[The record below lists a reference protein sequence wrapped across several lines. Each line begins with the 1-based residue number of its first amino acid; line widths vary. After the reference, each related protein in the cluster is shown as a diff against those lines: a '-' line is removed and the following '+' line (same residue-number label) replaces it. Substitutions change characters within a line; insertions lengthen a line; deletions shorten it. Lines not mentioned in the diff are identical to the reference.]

1 MKKNI
6 QCLLI
11 SYLLFCCVGRAQV
24 LPVESFK
31 NMKARSIGPA
41 VMSGRI
47 TCIDAV
53 VSNPNVVYAGAASGG
68 VWKSENGGSSW
79 SPIFDD
85 QPTLNIGS
93 VAVQQS
99 NPSVVWV
106 GTGEGNPRNSLNIGQ
121 GIYKSNDAGK
131 TWKCVGLEKTL
142 NIHRILI
149 DPLNSDVV
157 YAGAIGS
164 PFGDHAERGVFKT
177 TDGGKNWE
185 KILFTN
191 EKSGVAE
198 MVMDPANPLKI
209 IVNMWQHRRT
219 AWDFTSGGEGSG
231 LYMTYDGGKTWK
243 KLGQAN
249 NLPDAVGRCGLA
261 ISRSRPNRVY
271 ALVESTKN
279 ALYRSDDGGEK
290 WEKINEKPE
299 EVSNRPFYFNEI
311 FCDPTNEN
319 RLYAIYQPITVSD
332 DGGKSFKTIATLQQ
346 VHADHHALWIN
357 PNDPNLIYNGN
368 DGGVTV
374 SRDRGRTWVFADDI
388 PVGQYYHVNVDNEL
402 PYNVYGGL
410 QDNGSWAS
418 PAYTFT
424 DNGLRNYYSNVVL
437 YGDGFD
443 VMPDPDDARFGYAMS
458 QGGNLARYDRQ
469 TGRNVFIKPTH
480 PDLKARLRFN
490 WNAAIAQ
497 DPFDKATIYYG
508 SQFVHQSTDKGQ
520 TWRVLSGDLTLN
532 NPLQQ
537 KQDQSGGLTL
547 DVTSAENHNTILTIA
562 PSTKEKGVLWVGTD
576 DGNVQ
581 LTRDGGKTWSNL
593 TPNIAGLPKEA
604 WIPQITA
611 SRHNAG
617 EAFVVANHYR
627 AGTDFAP
634 YVFRTTDYG
643 QTWTRLVDDK
653 KVNGYALCFLQD
665 PSQPNLQFCGTEHGL
680 FVSIDNGQ
688 HWAQWKHGI
697 PSVST
702 MDLAIQEREADLVIA
717 TFGRALY
724 VLDNIR
730 PLRALAASAGKAINQ
745 KITVFEPTPT
755 YLASYKE
762 APGYMNTTD
771 DLYEAENRA
780 VGGIIDYFLGKPAAS
795 VPAPA
800 AGAAPAKSK
809 NKTKM
814 ATSSPPADST
824 SKTPVV
830 SKTTKKD
837 TVFVAIFDEMGK
849 QIRTL
854 TQLPDSTLGAQR
866 LIWNLSEKGTR
877 QIGSA
882 KPKKNDPEPQGSA
895 VLPGIYKLVFKF
907 AGGSDSTF
915 LTVKADP
922 RLAFDA
928 AAETAKR
935 SLQARLN
942 TSVVRLTEA
951 TDRLAEAQELT
962 DKLSGQLKDK
972 EGNDFETLRK
982 SVKSMQDSLKVQREF
997 IMGKTSEK
1005 QGYGRPFSLTAT
1017 SKLQEARMYVAGKT
1031 TAPTATETT
1040 LADHA
1045 ELLTK
1050 QAIDRVNGFFSGQ
1063 WASFRQK
1070 IEAAPLG
1077 LFKDYAPIK

>member
-1 MKKNI
+1 MKKIIN
-6 QCLLI
+6 L
-11 SYLLFCCVGRAQV
+11 LLFSGLLLMGAARAQV

-47 TCIDAV
+47 TCLDAV
-53 VSNPNVVYAGAASGG
+53 VSNPNVIYAGAASGG
-68 VWKSENGGSSW
+68 VWKSENGGTSW
-79 SPIFDD
+79 KPIFDE
-85 QPTLNIGS
+85 QSNLNIGS

-106 GTGEGNPRNSLNIGQ
+106 GTGEGNPRNSVNLGH
-121 GIYKSNDAGK
+121 GIYKSMDAGK
-131 TWKCVGLEKTL
+131 TWQRVGLEKTL

-149 DPLNSDVV
+149 DPSNPDVV

-164 PFGDHAERGVFKT
+164 PFGDHPERGVFKT

-185 KILFTN
+185 KILHTN

-198 MVMDPANPLKI
+198 MVMDPSNPLKI

-219 AWDFTSGGEGSG
+219 AWDFTSGGAGSG
-231 LYMTYDGGKTWK
+231 LYMTYDGGKNWK
-243 KLGQAN
+243 KLGAAN

-261 ISRSRPNRVY
+261 ISRSNPNRVY
-271 ALVESTKN
+271 ALVESAKN

-299 EVSNRPFYFNEI
+299 EVSNRPFYFNDI
-311 FCDPTNEN
+311 FCDPSNEN

-332 DGGKSFKTIATLQQ
+332 DGGKSFKIIATLQQ
-346 VHADHHALWIN
+346 VHADHHALWIS

-368 DGGVTV
+368 DGGVTI
-374 SRDRGRTWVFADDI
+374 SRDRGRTWAFADGI
-388 PVGQYYHVNVDNEL
+388 PVGQYYHVNVDNEM

-418 PAYTFT
+418 PAYSFT

-443 VMPDPDDARFGYAMS
+443 VMPDPDDARYGYAMS
-458 QGGNLARYDRQ
+458 QGGSLARYDRQ

-480 PDLKARLRFN
+480 PELKARLRFN
-490 WNAAIAQ
+490 WNAGIAQ
-497 DPFDKATIYYG
+497 DPFDKSTIYYG
-508 SQFVHQSTDKGQ
+508 SQFVHQSSDKGQ
-520 TWRVLSGDLTLN
+520 TWRIISGDLTLD
-532 NPLQQ
+532 NPQQQ
-537 KQDQSGGLTL
+537 KQDESGGLTL

-562 PSTKEKGVLWVGTD
+562 ASTKEKGLLWVGTD

-593 TPNIAGLPKEA
+593 TAKITGLPKEA

-627 AGTDFAP
+627 AGSDFAP
-634 YVFRTTDYG
+634 YVFRTIDYG
-643 QTWTRLVDDK
+643 QTWTRLIDDK

-665 PSQPNLQFCGTEHGL
+665 PTEPNLQFCGTEHGL

-688 HWAQWKHGI
+688 NWAQWKHGI

-730 PLRALAASAGKAINQ
+730 PLRALAASGGKAITQ
-745 KITVFEPTPT
+745 KIKVFEPAEAI
-755 YLASYKE
+755 LASYKE

-780 VGGIIDYFLGKPAAS
+780 VGATFNYYLAKPAVSTAVLPVVES
-795 VPAPA
+795 
-800 AGAAPAKSK
+800 AKSK
-809 NKTKM
+809 K
-814 ATSSPPADST
+814 
-824 SKTPVV
+824 KTPALALVIATDT
-830 SKTTKKD
+830 SAKATIAPKPAKKD
-837 TVFVAIFDEMGK
+837 TVFVAVFDE
-849 QIRTL
+849 QNSLVRSL

-866 LIWNLSEKGTR
+866 MVWNLSEKGIR
-877 QIGSA
+877 QAGSA
-882 KPKKNDPEPQGSA
+882 KPKKGDPEPSGGA
-895 VLPGIYKLVFKF
+895 VLPGRYKVVFSF
-907 AGGSDSTF
+907 AGSKDSTF
-915 LTVKADP
+915 LTVKPDP
-922 RLAFDA
+922 RLPFDKA
-928 AAETAKR
+928 TETAKR
-935 SLQARLN
+935 NLQTRLN
-942 TSVVRLTEA
+942 RSVAQLTEA
-951 TDRLAEAQELT
+951 TDRLQEAQDLT
-962 DKLSGQLKDK
+962 DRLINQLKEK
-972 EGNDFETLRK
+972 EGTEFESLRK
-982 SVKSMQDSLKVQREF
+982 TIKTMQDSLKVQREL
-997 IMGKTSEK
+997 IMGKKSEK
-1005 QGYGRPFSLTAT
+1005 QGYGRPYSLTAT
-1017 SKLQEARMYVAGKT
+1017 GKLQEARSYVASKI

-1050 QAIDRVNGFFSGQ
+1050 QTIAGVNTFFGTR
-1063 WASFRQK
+1063 WAEFRKK
-1070 IEAAPLG
+1070 IEAAPMG